1 MSKQQKTHLVL
12 HIGQPKTGSSAIQH
26 YLDKHAD
33 QLLESQ
39 AILYPNLDFE
49 DFKGNVVVN
58 HARFFEKVY
67 KNKDSEQ
74 YALTLHKLSSYCEEK
89 KIKKIIISN
98 EGFDWQWWPAMLH
111 QAIEILQS
119 DYTIVLYLRR
129 QDYWIESAWKQW
141 GHKLQ
146 GVHSIQEY
154 IERTDM
160 NWETRLRPWLRL
172 FAKEKIIIRPFE
184 HESIGPDVV
193 SDFLHLAGIMKQ
205 DTPEERTQNQ
215 CINPGFS
222 PEVVEILRHSRHLA
236 TGLHDQS
243 LFDFFATTLSP
254 RFIKSNPFV
263 TYGFLTLRQRLD
275 ILQHYEASNNK
286 IATMFFGDNRPSL
299 FLEPLPDANNTF
311 ASFQGLTTENTVPVL
326 VDLIFNQHKLIE
338 KLRNHHLPL
347 SQHLY
352 AKLHLLLK
360 SNYARPVDS
369 KNLTQNPFFEDEQKQ
384 KTQCT
389 ETIVLDPEKKHI
401 GFSADLRRSFIESEG
416 LKLHTTQNDPYI
428 IISHLKKLRKANQ
441 IRFIVTV
448 PADTIFKIYY
458 KKRFDIDFTEI
469 QTTQIALNEGTSALV
484 LFFPETPLSSQ
495 IRIDPGEVPGNY
507 TLHKAELVVLKEKD
521 VLQFGKQ
528 LQNVFGWLKNEIRS
542 LIKPGA
548 ESR

>member
-12 HIGQPKTGSSAIQH
+12 HIGQPKTGSSAIQY

-33 QLLESQ
+33 QMLENQ

-67 KNKDSEQ
+67 KNKDFEQ

-89 KIKKIIISN
+89 KVEKIIISN
-98 EGFDWQWWPAMLH
+98 EGFDWHWWPAMLR

-146 GVHSIQEY
+146 GVHSIQDY
-154 IERTDM
+154 IARTDM
-160 NWETRLRPWLRL
+160 NWETRLRPWLKL
-172 FAKEKIIIRPFE
+172 FEKEKIIIRPFE

-193 SDFLHLAGIMKQ
+193 SDFLQLAGILKQ
-205 DTPEERTQNQ
+205 DDQDERTQKQ

-236 TGLHDQS
+236 SGLHDQS
-243 LFDFFATTLSP
+243 LFDFFATALSP

-263 TYGFLTLRQRLD
+263 TYGLLTLRQRLD
-275 ILQHYEASNNK
+275 IIQHYDASNNK
-286 IATMFFGDNRPSL
+286 IAAMFFGENRQSL
-299 FLEPLPDANNTF
+299 FLEPLPDANNSA
-311 ASFQGLTTENTVPVL
+311 ASFHGLTTENTVPVL
-326 VDLIFNQHKLIE
+326 VDLIFYQQKLIE
-338 KLRNHHLPL
+338 KLKNQHSDL

-352 AKLHLLLK
+352 AKLHYFLK
-360 SNYARPVDS
+360 SNNARPVDS
-369 KNLTQNPFFEDEQKQ
+369 KNLPQNPFFEDLQNPITHCIEPI
-384 KTQCT
+384 
-389 ETIVLDPEKKHI
+389 ELDPKRKHI
-401 GFSADLRRSFIESEG
+401 GFSPDLGYSFDESEG
-416 LKLHTTQNDPYI
+416 LKLLTTQNDPHI
-428 IISHLKKLRKANQ
+428 IISHLKKLSKANQ

-458 KKRFDIDFTEI
+458 QKRFDIDFTEK
-469 QTTQIALNEGTSALV
+469 QTSQITLNEGTSAVAMFL
-484 LFFPETPLSSQ
+484 PETHLSSQ
-495 IRIDPGEVPGNY
+495 IRIDPGETPGNY
-507 TLHKAELVVLKEKD
+507 TVHKAELVFSEEKKSLRFD
-521 VLQFGKQ
+521 KQ
-528 LQNVFGWLKNEIRS
+528 VQNMFSWLKTEVRS
-542 LIKPGA
+542 LIIN
-548 ESR
+548 RN